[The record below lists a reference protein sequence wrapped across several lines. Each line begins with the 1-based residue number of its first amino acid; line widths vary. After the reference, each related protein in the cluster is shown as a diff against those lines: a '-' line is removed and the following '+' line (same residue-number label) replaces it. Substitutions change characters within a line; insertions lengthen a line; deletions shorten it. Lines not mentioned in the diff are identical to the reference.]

1 MRAVPPLPDSRP
13 VKRLACV
20 SAIVAAA
27 AGSIHAF
34 VPSALAPRI
43 NVRWVPSLPS
53 TERENAERAL
63 GLREGERMDGSTWS
77 YDLTSPSQATIETL
91 ITHPLVE
98 DTHHLDRTSRRVSAD
113 APAGR
118 TRIRGGLSLAHDSKL
133 LGWVER
139 SACSVLFVALAWLV
153 TNRPR
158 DGRGSDSA

>member
-91 ITHPLVE
+91 ITHPALNSYYNLTRDERYELGIIDELVRLSVGLE
-98 DTHHLDRTSRRVSAD
+98 D
-113 APAGR
+113 
-118 TRIRGGLSLAHDSKL
+118 
-133 LGWVER
+133 
-139 SACSVLFVALAWLV
+139 
-153 TNRPR
+153 PR
-158 DGRGSDSA
+158 DIISDLELGFANMQ